1 MYFIV
6 CIWLSV
12 MNDDIEKEMYGKSIF
27 FVQIELFYITND
39 NGNIAER
46 RKKKPS
52 WKKIFLEFDLDV
64 TFDIK
69 NVKQHFQA
77 IDWIKKVCFQIE
89 VSDRCA
95 IAANANTTI
104 SLEM

>member
-1 MYFIV
+1 MIME
-6 CIWLSV
+6 ILRKE
-12 MNDDIEKEMYGKSIF
+12 EKRN
-27 FVQIELFYITND
+27 LL
-39 NGNIAER
+39 
-46 RKKKPS
+46 
-52 WKKIFLEFDLDV
+52 KKIFLEFDLDV

>member
-1 MYFIV
+1 
-6 CIWLSV
+6 

-52 WKKIFLEFDLDV
+52 
-64 TFDIK
+64 
-69 NVKQHFQA
+69 
-77 IDWIKKVCFQIE
+77 
-89 VSDRCA
+89 
-95 IAANANTTI
+95 
-104 SLEM
+104 